1 MEKRQRYGDDG
12 KDAAS
17 MWTMPLQDAYKLEV
31 IQSQQAPG
39 LALWPG
45 FVVRSQVELDALRL
59 PHTHEYHCYTVCLH
73 RSVYHGHGVIR
84 ATQTRR
90 CTTNPCRLH
99 QKSLTNVV
107 RNARNQL
114 CSRSDDETL
123 RLNPIPSLVWLLVA
137 RHLLPETKVD
147 EGRSGAADETDSPH
161 VFITARCGKSYI
173 LNIRFRHVTP
183 VMKQTRDECLRRRL
197 LEWSVPLPTL
207 PLAGYAHA
215 LVGILSPSTS
225 AIAPPL
231 TSLCDVRV
239 TTEAKDTVME
249 KKGCGENSSPVEE
262 SKVVSMSSDSDRSS
276 RTESLAFA
284 ASSAVPTAPAAS
296 PAVTVTTD
304 TSSTVPVASSTAPV
318 ASSTAPAV
326 PVATSGWEAASKRVI
341 RSQEE
346 LDALALPH
354 THEYHC
360 CTVLVRRCAMSGSW
374 AFSAQQTRP
383 CSHET
388 PCRHHRR
395 QITQA
400 IAYTRR
406 QFRADSTD
414 NARVRLKPLHSLL
427 WLLAVRHILP
437 NTNDEASS
445 TAGDADAPH
454 VVIVVSPAAWCVLN
468 ICMRQLT
475 PVMKQ
480 LLSNCLAQPAL
491 GKWFVQTSSSTGPS
505 SLDETHSEIA
515 SPVTST
521 LLHSPLATLARM
533 SAQVATP
540 PRAAAA
546 VPTSSL
552 PYTSTGSNASLVPKE
567 CANDIVDGSSVAVE
581 EQYRFTENAAP
592 PREPSLSWNVACTND
607 LS

>member
-1 MEKRQRYGDDG
+1 
-12 KDAAS
+12 
-17 MWTMPLQDAYKLEV
+17 
-31 IQSQQAPG
+31 
-39 LALWPG
+39 
-45 FVVRSQVELDALRL
+45 
-59 PHTHEYHCYTVCLH
+59 
-73 RSVYHGHGVIR
+73 
-84 ATQTRR
+84 
-90 CTTNPCRLH
+90 
-99 QKSLTNVV
+99 
-107 RNARNQL
+107 
-114 CSRSDDETL
+114 
-123 RLNPIPSLVWLLVA
+123 
-137 RHLLPETKVD
+137 
-147 EGRSGAADETDSPH
+147 
-161 VFITARCGKSYI
+161 
-173 LNIRFRHVTP
+173 
-183 VMKQTRDECLRRRL
+183 
-197 LEWSVPLPTL
+197 
-207 PLAGYAHA
+207 
-215 LVGILSPSTS
+215 
-225 AIAPPL
+225 
-231 TSLCDVRV
+231 
-239 TTEAKDTVME
+239 ME

-276 RTESLAFA
+276 RTETLSFA

-304 TSSTVPVASSTAPV
+304 TSSTVPAASSTVAVASSTVAVASSTVAV

-326 PVATSGWEAASKRVI
+326 PVATSGWDVPWEAASKRVI

-360 CTVLVRRCAMSGSW
+360 CTVLVRRCAMSGDW

-395 QITQA
+395 QITQT

-406 QFRADSTD
+406 QFRADRTD

-437 NTNDEASS
+437 NTNDEANS

-454 VVIVVSPAAWCVLN
+454 VVIVVSPAAWRVLN

-491 GKWFVQTSSSTGPS
+491 GKWFVQTSSSATSGRGPS
-505 SLDETHSEIA
+505 SLDETQSEIA

-533 SAQVATP
+533 STLVTVAQVATP

-546 VPTSSL
+546 VPTSSP
-552 PYTSTGSNASLVPKE
+552 PYTSTDAFLVPEE
-567 CANDIVDGSSVAVE
+567 CVVADDIVYGSSVAVDE
-581 EQYRFTENAAP
+581 LHRFTENVAP
-592 PREPSLSWNVACTND
+592 PWEPSLSWNVACTND